1 MNYKLLF
8 SLAILAFPLSSYG
21 MSTTFFKPATI
32 IPKIRFANDAFFTI
46 TPLYAHSS
54 TINSYDGN
62 GQKTYLLNWNGP
74 ETLLNSYVDK
84 TLPNSD
90 ITSAG
95 KAYLDAKSITNE
107 FGLIITKNF
116 PKGFFFETQ
125 LFIKQLRLKNLRL
138 IPLNSKNEPFE
149 STDALASE
157 DPTFAQY
164 LDDFESLYFL
174 PSIEH
179 KDTETTM
186 LTQNYTFFNSFIF
199 AGYTNTWNHF
209 SHIDFIDFTCKVGMA
224 LDFVNRKESYPILQL
239 PLNTNNGFCAEIS
252 TAIGVLNWINIGT
265 NFSTKVYTGTEQ
277 NIGLNTNSVD
287 NDFLKPYQSQ
297 ATVKPG
303 PFFYSSI
310 YVEADHIEGG
320 LSMLLGY
327 SFAQQ
332 QKTKIETTK
341 NSERP
346 PYLNNEQS
354 RYQGW
359 SLGTFLFEV
368 EYDFAT
374 EKCKNVPS
382 IKFSLY
388 QPLHGRRVFKSATQ
402 VTSCC
407 LQFSHKF

>member
-1 MNYKLLF
+1 MNHKFLLC
-8 SLAILAFPLSSYG
+8 LAILAFPLSSYG

-46 TPLYAHSS
+46 NPLYAHSS
-54 TINSYDGN
+54 TTNSIDGN

-84 TLPNSD
+84 SLPNSD

-107 FGLIITKNF
+107 FGLIITKNI
-116 PKGFFFETQ
+116 PKGFFFEIQ
-125 LFIKQLRLKNLRL
+125 LYIKQLRLKNLRL
-138 IPLNSKNEPFE
+138 VPLNSKNEPFE
-149 STDALASE
+149 SRENIVSE

-164 LDDFESLYFL
+164 LDDFETLYFL
-174 PSIEH
+174 PSVEH
-179 KDTETTM
+179 NDTETKM
-186 LTQNYTFFNSFIF
+186 FIQNYTFLNSFIF
-199 AGYTNTWNHF
+199 AGYTHTWNHF
-209 SHIDFIDFTCKVGMA
+209 SHIDFVDFTCKLGLA
-224 LDFVNRKESYPILQL
+224 LDFVNKKESHQILQL
-239 PLNTNNGFCAEIS
+239 PLNTNNGFCAELS

-265 NFSTKVYTGTEQ
+265 NFSTKIFTGTEQ
-277 NIGLNTNSVD
+277 TVGLNTNSVD
-287 NDFLKPYQSQ
+287 NDFLKPYHNQ

-303 PFFYSSI
+303 PFFYGSI

-320 LSMLLGY
+320 LSMLFGY
-327 SFAQQ
+327 SFARQQ
-332 QKTKIETTK
+332 RTKIETTSSEFAPHL
-341 NSERP
+341 NS
-346 PYLNNEQS
+346 EQS

-359 SLGTFLFEV
+359 SLGTLLFEI

-374 EKCKNVPS
+374 EKFKNVPAL
-382 IKFSLY
+382 KFSLF
-388 QPLHGRRVFKSATQ
+388 QPVHGRRVFKAATQ